1 MKTVSIRLATVQDS
15 AQISALISGVAR
27 YFTLH
32 PQGLGAEAFL
42 VSMSADAIASY
53 IHDPGF
59 HYLVAWAEDGSM
71 AGAAALRSD
80 NHLFHLFVAPAW
92 QRQGVASQLWQAVW
106 EYARTQGRE
115 QKAFTVNAT
124 PYAVPFYERM
134 GFEVSGPRVETRG
147 IAFIPM
153 TRPAAGESVACGDAG
168 ACDTKVC
175 PLCGGPNGCE
185 PARLGSQDV
194 PCWCTTASFSPELLA
209 RVPAPL
215 QGRACICAKCA
226 SAQPQ
231 TVKTPV

>member
-1 MKTVSIRLATVQDS
+1 MKTVSIRPAAVQDA

-42 VSMSADAIASY
+42 VSMSADAITSY
-53 IHDPGF
+53 IQDDGF

-92 QRQGVASQLWQAVW
+92 QRQGVATQLWQAVLD
-106 EYARTQGRE
+106 YARERGRD
-115 QKAFTVNAT
+115 QRAFTVNAT
-124 PYAVPFYERM
+124 PYAVPFYQRM

-153 TRPAAGESVACGDAG
+153 TRQPTVTPSAAS
-168 ACDTKVC
+168 CDTQAC

-185 PARLGSQDV
+185 PARQGRQDV
-194 PCWCTTASFSPELLA
+194 PCWCTLVTFSPELLA
-209 RVPAPL
+209 QVPSHL
-215 QGRACICAKCA
+215 QRKACICARCA
-226 SAQPQ
+226 ASQPQ
-231 TVKTPV
+231 TVKMPV